1 MDELSP
7 GAFEHQEHFP
17 SLPSHQ
23 NVIIWPQ
30 NAIMFCSIFNEAS
43 SVRKAHH
50 SANVVT
56 SQVCNQYYSI
66 VSSRSCILHVAK
78 KLLKKSIKFGA
89 LPIILA
95 TRGSTFTNTLFIWE
109 FYWKCHTWYLSFF
122 YTHTFSGLKILHSKV
137 LKFATKIKIGK

>member
-43 SVRKAHH
+43 SVRKAYH

-78 KLLKKSIKFGA
+78 KLLKKIHQIWCSTHNFGDYGKHIYKHIVH
-89 LPIILA
+89 LGILMKMIQGF
-95 TRGSTFTNTLFIWE
+95 GSLVPFAIFI
-109 FYWKCHTWYLSFF
+109 
-122 YTHTFSGLKILHSKV
+122 KV
-137 LKFATKIKIGK
+137 LP

>member
-43 SVRKAHH
+43 SCDRSILFDK
-50 SANVVT
+50 
-56 SQVCNQYYSI
+56 CRNQSI
-66 VSSRSCILHVAK
+66 LDHVHILHVANK
-78 KLLKKSIKFGA
+78 WLKKHQIWCSTHNFGDCGKHIYKHIVY
-89 LPIILA
+89 LGVLMKM
-95 TRGSTFTNTLFIWE
+95 TQGFGSLVPFAIFI
-109 FYWKCHTWYLSFF
+109 
-122 YTHTFSGLKILHSKV
+122 KV
-137 LKFATKIKIGK
+137 LP

>member
-23 NVIIWPQ
+23 NVIIWPE

-43 SVRKAHH
+43 SVRKAYH

-66 VSSRSCILHVAK
+66 VIL
-78 KLLKKSIKFGA
+78 
-89 LPIILA
+89 
-95 TRGSTFTNTLFIWE
+95 
-109 FYWKCHTWYLSFF
+109 
-122 YTHTFSGLKILHSKV
+122 
-137 LKFATKIKIGK
+137 IGKDLTRAYKWTKWSLK